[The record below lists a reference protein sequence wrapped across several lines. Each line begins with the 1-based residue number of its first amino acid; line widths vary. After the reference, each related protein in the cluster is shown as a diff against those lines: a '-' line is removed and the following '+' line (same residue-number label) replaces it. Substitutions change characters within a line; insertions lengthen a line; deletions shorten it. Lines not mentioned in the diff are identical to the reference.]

1 MSETHSTPAGTTDKP
16 TKPYPDF
23 PLFPFAAKQWA
34 KNICGQ
40 LHHFGMGK
48 ASSTCDYVRSCC
60 RSSCDSGR
68 TQFLKRFEQRVGFY
82 QAAGKVD
89 QLPVALAR

>member
-34 KNICGQ
+34 KNIRGQ

-48 ASSTCDYVRSCC
+48 ASSTWD
-60 RSSCDSGR
+60 
-68 TQFLKRFEQRVGFY
+68 
-82 QAAGKVD
+82 
-89 QLPVALAR
+89 